1 MAQLHDINTLSS
13 RILVRF
19 AAGAAPRHFPA
30 TELPLFQPDRDYSQP
45 RRSAVIAEHGAA
57 ATAHP
62 LATLIAIDILRAGG
76 NAVDAAIAATAALGV
91 IEPAMTGIGG
101 DCFVLIA
108 PKGSDRIVAYNGAG
122 RAPAAAKPDWFL
134 ERGINLIAP
143 DSVHS
148 VTVPG
153 AVEAWC
159 RLADDHG
166 KLGIDRLLQ
175 PAIQLAAKG
184 FAVAPRVAADWRR
197 NADRLRADPAARAAL
212 LPKGKPPVAGDRIAF
227 PALARA
233 LKAIARDG
241 AEVFYSGWIAEDIV
255 RRLRAEGGLH
265 TREDFARHRG
275 DYADPISTG
284 YRGTR
289 VWECPPPG
297 QGLTTLMLLNIL
309 AECPPGDGPL
319 SAARCHTQI
328 EASKLAY
335 AERDRH
341 LCDPQHGK
349 MPLKQLLS
357 RAHARRLAAVID
369 PARAMTA
376 VPPSLLL
383 PHRDTTYLTV
393 VDKDRTAVSF
403 INSIYYGFGS
413 GRIAP
418 KSGVVLQNR
427 GACFVVE
434 PGHPNCIGP
443 GKRPMHTIIPAMV
456 TKGGRA
462 LVSFGVMG
470 GHYQPVGHAHVLGN
484 MLEFGM
490 DPQAALDCPRLFFE
504 EGGVTVEA
512 GIPDTLR
519 RDLLDRG
526 HRIVP
531 AEADDPLG
539 GGQVIAIDWRR
550 GVLVAGSEPRKDGL
564 ALGY

>member
-1 MAQLHDINTLSS
+1 MRQLTCSAS
-13 RILVRF
+13 AASLVPSTTFHR
-19 AAGAAPRHFPA
+19 RSV
-30 TELPLFQPDRDYSQP
+30 PLFQPDRDYNQP
-45 RRSAVIAEHGAA
+45 RRSAVIAERGAA

-62 LATLIAIDILRAGG
+62 LATLIAIDTLRAGG
-76 NAVDAAIAATAALGV
+76 NAVDAAIAAAAALAV
-91 IEPAMTGIGG
+91 VEPAMTGIGG

-108 PKGSDRIVAYNGAG
+108 PKGGDRVIAYNGAG
-122 RAPAAAKPDWFL
+122 RAPAAAAPEWFL
-134 ERGINLIAP
+134 DRGIGLISP

-153 AVEAWC
+153 AVDAWC
-159 RLADDHG
+159 RLSRDHG

-184 FAVAPRVAADWRR
+184 FPVAPKVAADWRR
-197 NADRLRADPAARAAL
+197 NADRLRADPAARAIL
-212 LPKGKPPVAGDRIAF
+212 LPKGKAPSAGDRIAF

-241 AEVFYSGWIAEDIV
+241 ADVFYRGWIADDMV
-255 RRLRAEGGLH
+255 RRLKAEGGLH

-275 DYADPISTG
+275 DYADPISTT

-297 QGLTTLMLLNIL
+297 QGLTALMLLNIL
-309 AECPPGDGPL
+309 SECPEADGPL

-341 LCDPQHGK
+341 LADPQHVAVPVK
-349 MPLKQLLS
+349 RLLA
-357 RAHARRLAAVID
+357 RAHAKRLAAAID
-369 PARAMTA
+369 PMRAMTA

-383 PHRDTTYLTV
+383 PHPDTTYLTV

-403 INSIYYGFGS
+403 INSIYYSFGS
-413 GRIAP
+413 ARVAP

-427 GACFVVE
+427 GACFAVE

-443 GKRPMHTIIPAMV
+443 NKRSMHTIIPAMV

-462 LVSFGVMG
+462 LVSFAVMG
-470 GHYQPVGHAHVLGN
+470 GHYQPVGQAHVLGN
-484 MLEFGM
+484 MLDFGM

-504 EGGVTVEA
+504 EGGVTVES
-512 GIPDTLR
+512 GIPDSLR

-531 AEADDPLG
+531 AEPDEPLG
-539 GGQVIAIDWRR
+539 GGQVIAMDWKR
-550 GVLVAGSEPRKDGL
+550 GVLIAGSEPRKDGL